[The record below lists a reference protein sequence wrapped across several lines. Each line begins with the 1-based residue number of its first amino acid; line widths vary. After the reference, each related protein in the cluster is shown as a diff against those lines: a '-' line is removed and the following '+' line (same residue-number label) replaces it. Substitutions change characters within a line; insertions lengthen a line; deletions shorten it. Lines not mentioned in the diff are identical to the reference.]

1 MRFSGS
7 FVAFT
12 MAIIGATALGSQAAF
27 AAAQNPFE
35 QTVTPLQVGDSMS
48 SQEYLD
54 QDGRRFAFASL
65 RGRTTLLGFIYTR
78 CTDACPLIT
87 QKFQQLRTSLGPGRY
102 HLVEASIDPAHDR
115 VPALH
120 AYARRYGAHRAD
132 WTFITGTPAALTTLW
147 RSAGVSVIEDGKG
160 ELIHNDR
167 LIILNPDGN
176 VEDIIDAAAWSPK
189 EVAAQM
195 RHVAG
200 QRSNPIARADLAL
213 TKAIAQFCGG
223 SYRIASGLIDV
234 VMALLVMGVGAAFFI
249 WMGRRLFAQGA

>member
-1 MRFSGS
+1 
-7 FVAFT
+7 

-102 HLVEASIDPAHDR
+102 HLVEASIDPAHDN

-176 VEDIIDAAAWSPK
+176 VEDIIDVAAWSPK

-213 TKAIAQFCGG
+213 TKAVAQFCGG